1 MSDIIFNVAD
11 KQPYDCL
18 YYDSTYGYRACL
30 NGRPIDIA
38 NIETVCALK
47 DKFGLEELNIK
58 GSDVSRFEKCLYGDD
73 YKRS

>member
-30 NGRPIDIA
+30 NGTPMDIA
-38 NIETVCALK
+38 KIETVYALK

-58 GSDVSRFEKCLYGDD
+58 ADDVSRFEKCLFGSD
-73 YKRS
+73 YER